1 MRKCVILNC
10 TSYEIKAFSVHKHIH
25 DLQARDGFIKSLH
38 ELNVRSRLRASP
50 SSMNQMERAPVSSS
64 TSFYFA
70 FHFIYFIQKI
80 TNFINRDI
88 ITYCKL
94 KIFHICN
101 RQSRYVFKKCNLND
115 LKKLYD
121 TACNR
126 GYVYPRCQSTCSS
139 FNRPESGLFQANGR

>member
-1 MRKCVILNC
+1 MCHFKLHQLFQCINIFMIYRPGMVLLTVITWAERQEPFESFAFIDEPNGAC
-10 TSYEIKAFSVHKHIH
+10 TSLIINQFLFCISFHI
-25 DLQARDGFIKSLH
+25 
-38 ELNVRSRLRASP
+38 
-50 SSMNQMERAPVSSS
+50 
-64 TSFYFA
+64 
-70 FHFIYFIQKI
+70 FHTKI

>member
-10 TSYEIKAFSVHKHIH
+10 SSYEIKAFSVHKHIH
-25 DLQARDGFIKSLH
+25 DLQDGFINSHYMSWTSGAVWELRLH
-38 ELNVRSRLRASP
+38 QWTKWSVHQSHH
-50 SSMNQMERAPVSSS
+50 QPV
-64 TSFYFA
+64 FIL
-70 FHFIYFIQKI
+70 HFISYISYKNQ
-80 TNFINRDI
+80 TLLTDI
-88 ITYCKL
+88 ITYCKF

-101 RQSRYVFKKCNLND
+101 RQSRYVLKKCNLND